1 MVSPA
6 APVGLADTSVFI
18 AAESGRPVVG
28 TPPERIMV
36 SIVTIA
42 ELRVGVLATPDLAVR
57 NRRLATLHQA
67 QTLLPAMI
75 DDEVATRWAELR
87 VRLRDA
93 GRSMPV
99 NDSWIAATA
108 LAAGVPVVTQDA
120 DYDDVPGL
128 AVIRV

>member
-1 MVSPA
+1 MSPR
-6 APVGLADTSVFI
+6 APVGLADTSLFI
-18 AAESGRPVVG
+18 AAEADRPIVG
-28 TPPERIMV
+28 EPPQRIMV

-42 ELRVGVLATPDLAVR
+42 ELRVGVLATPELALR
-57 NRRLATLHQA
+57 SRRLATLRHA
-67 QTLLPAMI
+67 QSLSPLMI
-75 DDEVATRWAELR
+75 DDDVANQWAELR

-108 LAAGVPVVTQDA
+108 LAAGVPVVTQDS

>member
-1 MVSPA
+1 MSPVA
-6 APVGLADTSVFI
+6 AVGLADTSLFI
-18 AAESGRPVVG
+18 AGEADRPLVG
-28 TPPERIMV
+28 APPERIMV

-42 ELRVGVLATPDLAVR
+42 ELRVGVLATLDLAVR
-57 NRRLATLHQA
+57 SRRLATLQQA
-67 QTLLPAMI
+67 QTLMPLMI
-75 DDEVATRWAELR
+75 DDQVATQWAELR
-87 VRLRDA
+87 VRLRDC

-128 AVIRV
+128 EVIRV

>member
-1 MVSPA
+1 MSSVA
-6 APVGLADTSVFI
+6 AVGLADTSLFI
-18 AAESGRPVVG
+18 AAEADRPLVG
-28 TPPERIMV
+28 APPERIMV

-42 ELRVGVLATPDLAVR
+42 ELRVGVLATLDLAVR
-57 NRRLATLHQA
+57 SRRLATLQQA
-67 QTLLPAMI
+67 QTLMPLMI
-75 DDEVATRWAELR
+75 DDQVATQWAELR
-87 VRLRDA
+87 VRLRDC

-128 AVIRV
+128 EVIRV

>member
-1 MVSPA
+1 
-6 APVGLADTSVFI
+6 
-18 AAESGRPVVG
+18 
-28 TPPERIMV
+28 MV

-42 ELRVGVLATPDLAVR
+42 ELRVGVLATLDLAVR
-57 NRRLATLHQA
+57 SRRLATLQQA
-67 QTLLPAMI
+67 QTLMPLMI

-87 VRLRDA
+87 VRLRDC

-128 AVIRV
+128 EVIRV

>member
-1 MVSPA
+1 MSPA
-6 APVGLADTSVFI
+6 ARVGLADTSLFI
-18 AAESGRPVVG
+18 AAEAGRPVVG
-28 TPPERIMV
+28 APPERIMV

-42 ELRVGVLATPDLAVR
+42 ELRVGVLATSDVGIR
-57 NRRLATLHQA
+57 SRRLATLQQA
-67 QTLLPAMI
+67 QTLMPLMI
-75 DDEVATRWAELR
+75 DDDVATQWAELR

-108 LAAGVPVVTQDA
+108 LAAGVPVVTQDP

-128 AVIRV
+128 EVIRV

>member
-1 MVSPA
+1 VSPA
-6 APVGLADTSVFI
+6 APLGLADTSLFI
-18 AAESGRPVVG
+18 AAEAGRPVVG
-28 TPPERIMV
+28 APPERIMV

-57 NRRLATLHQA
+57 SRRLATLQQA
-67 QTLLPAMI
+67 QTLMPLMI
-75 DDEVATRWAELR
+75 DDDVATQWAELR

-128 AVIRV
+128 EVIRL

>member
-1 MVSPA
+1 VSPV
-6 APVGLADTSVFI
+6 APVGLADTSLFI
-18 AAESGRPVVG
+18 VAEADRPTAG
-28 TPPERIMV
+28 APPERIMV

-57 NRRLATLHQA
+57 SRRLATLQHA
-67 QTLLPAMI
+67 QSLSPLMI
-75 DDEVATRWAELR
+75 DDGVATKWAEFR

-93 GRSMPV
+93 GMSTPV

-108 LAAGVPVVTQDA
+108 LVAGVPVVTQDA

-128 AVIRV
+128 EVIRV

>member
-1 MVSPA
+1 VSLR
-6 APVGLADTSVFI
+6 APVGLADTSLFI
-18 AAESGRPVVG
+18 ATEADRPLIG
-28 TPPERIMV
+28 APPERVMV

-57 NRRLATLHQA
+57 SRRLATLEQA
-67 QTLLPAMI
+67 QSLMPLMI
-75 DDEVATRWAELR
+75 DDAVAAQWAELR

-93 GRSMPV
+93 GKSMPV

-128 AVIRV
+128 EVIRV

>member
-1 MVSPA
+1 MVSAGPA
-6 APVGLADTSVFI
+6 VGLADTSVFI
-18 AAESGRPVVG
+18 AAEADRPTVG
-28 TPPERIMV
+28 TPPQRIMV

-57 NRRLATLHQA
+57 RRRLATLHQA
-67 QTLLPAMI
+67 QSLMPLI
-75 DDEVATRWAELR
+75 INDEVASSWAELR
-87 VRLRDA
+87 VRLRDS

-120 DYDDVPGL
+120 DYDGVPGL
-128 AVIRV
+128 GVIRV

>member
-1 MVSPA
+1 MSSVA
-6 APVGLADTSVFI
+6 AVGLADTSLFI
-18 AAESGRPVVG
+18 AAEADRPLVG
-28 TPPERIMV
+28 APPERIMV

-42 ELRVGVLATPDLAVR
+42 ELRVGVLATLDLAVR
-57 NRRLATLHQA
+57 SRRLATLQQA
-67 QTLLPAMI
+67 QTLMPMMI
-75 DDEVATRWAELR
+75 DDQVATQWAELR
-87 VRLRDA
+87 VRLRDC

-128 AVIRV
+128 EVIRV

>member
-1 MVSPA
+1 M
-6 APVGLADTSVFI
+6 
-18 AAESGRPVVG
+18 SGHH
-28 TPPERIMV
+28 ERIMV

-57 NRRLATLHQA
+57 SRRLATLQQA
-67 QTLLPAMI
+67 QTLMPLMI
-75 DDEVATRWAELR
+75 DDDVATQWAELR

-128 AVIRV
+128 EVIRV